1 MSMLNTFSKIY
12 ERVIKNQLLH
22 GMENVYLPQISAY
35 RKNYN
40 SQHVLISLIE
50 EWREYLDKDFVIGAV
65 FTDLPKAF
73 DCIPHDVL
81 ITKLEVYGVGEKAL
95 SYIYSYLTNR
105 NQCVRIN
112 DKKGDFQNI
121 ISGVSQSSTAAPIL
135 FSFSINDLFFFVSS
149 ASMYNFN
156 DDNSFFVIANT
167 VADLKTALQSEVVT
181 NWFKNNK
188 MIVNQTNFKQ

>member
-1 MSMLNTFSKIY
+1 MFSKIY
-12 ERVIKNQLLH
+12 GRVIKNQLLH
-22 GMENVYLPQISAY
+22 DMENVYSPQISAY

-65 FTDLPKAF
+65 FTELSKPF

-81 ITKLEVYGVGEKAL
+81 IAKLEAYGVGEKAL
-95 SYIYSYLTNR
+95 SYIYSFLTYP

-112 DKKGDFQNI
+112 DKKGDFQKI
-121 ISGVSQSSTAAPIL
+121 ISGVPQGSTTWPIL
-135 FSFSINDLFFFVSS
+135 FNFLINLFFFVSS

-156 DDNSFFVIANT
+156 DDNSLFAIANT
-167 VADLKTALQSEVVT
+167 VAELKNTVWVGSCYQLVQ
-181 NWFKNNK
+181 
-188 MIVNQTNFKQ
+188 KQ